1 MSARLIAGLALAL
14 LAVAGTVSTAEEAAS
29 PGGAGVRVP
38 PAPVD
43 SDLLRIRNIFRF
55 ADNPVLDTGGPPAAG
70 RVPDAVGSED
80 APAAPPRARLVGLV
94 ERGGRLVAALVL
106 DGEVVLLAE
115 GQSVGGFTAIGV
127 SEEAVHLRT
136 PEGDERVLLLP
147 Q

>member
-29 PGGAGVRVP
+29 PGGASV

-55 ADNPVLDTGGPPAAG
+55 ADDPVLDTAGPPAAG
-70 RVPDAVGSED
+70 HVPDAVDSED

-106 DGEVVLLAE
+106 VGEVVLLAE
-115 GQSVGGFTAIGV
+115 GQSVGGFTAVGV
-127 SEEAVHLRT
+127 SEEAVRLRT
-136 PEGDERVLLLP
+136 PEGDERALLLP
-147 Q
+147 PQ